1 MESGWCTLHCMQ
13 ALFRAVAITGVVVRG
28 FRSSSVPVTHEGYLV
43 ESRRPLRFGPH
54 KPIALSLTTLSR
66 HSPLATA
73 SRSTSIISL
82 CLGSSASLSSQ
93 ANRSVFSTLSRHSPL
108 ATVSRSTSI
117 ISLCLG
123 SSASLSSPGFQV
135 PVTLVPLF
143 SLSVLL
149 RLLVLSLEQQCQW
162 LQAMWKYCIAH
173 KWGRMYIYTEYAR
186 TKHIYIYIYI

>member
-13 ALFRAVAITGVVVRG
+13 ALFRAVTITGVVVWG

-43 ESRRPLRFGPH
+43 ESRRPLWFGPH
-54 KPIALSLTTLSR
+54 KSIALFLTTLSR

-108 ATVSRSTSI
+108 ATVSRSTSM
-117 ISLCLG
+117 ISLCLD
-123 SSASLSSPGFQV
+123 SSASLSSPFSS
-135 PVTLVPLF
+135 LCYWFPLF

-149 RLLVLSLEQQCQW
+149 VLSLEQQCSQQCQW

-186 TKHIYIYIYI
+186 TKHIYI

>member
-13 ALFRAVAITGVVVRG
+13 ALFRVVTITGVVVRG

-43 ESRRPLRFGPH
+43 ESRRPLWFGPH

-108 ATVSRSTSI
+108 ATVSCSTSI

-123 SSASLSSPGFQV
+123 SSASLSSPFSSPCYVGS
-135 PVTLVPLF
+135 PVQPF
-143 SLSVLL
+143 CS
-149 RLLVLSLEQQCQW
+149 
-162 LQAMWKYCIAH
+162 A
-173 KWGRMYIYTEYAR
+173 
-186 TKHIYIYIYI
+186 

>member
-13 ALFRAVAITGVVVRG
+13 ALFRAVTITGVVVRG

-43 ESRRPLRFGPH
+43 ESRRPLWFGPH
-54 KPIALSLTTLSR
+54 KPIALSLLSW

-73 SRSTSIISL
+73 SRSMSIISL

-108 ATVSRSTSI
+108 ATVSRSMSI

-123 SSASLSSPGFQV
+123 SSASLSSPFSSPCYVGSHCSAF
-135 PVTLVPLF
+135 LF
-143 SLSVLL
+143 
-149 RLLVLSLEQQCQW
+149 C
-162 LQAMWKYCIAH
+162 
-173 KWGRMYIYTEYAR
+173 
-186 TKHIYIYIYI
+186 

>member
-1 MESGWCTLHCMQ
+1 MQ
-13 ALFRAVAITGVVVRG
+13 ALFRAVTITGVVVRG

-43 ESRRPLRFGPH
+43 ESRRPLWFGPH

-73 SRSTSIISL
+73 SRSTSIIS
-82 CLGSSASLSSQ
+82 
-93 ANRSVFSTLSRHSPL
+93 SVLVVVPPFPHR
-108 ATVSRSTSI
+108 
-117 ISLCLG
+117 
-123 SSASLSSPGFQV
+123 FQV
-135 PVTLVPLF
+135 PVTLVPLL

-186 TKHIYIYIYI
+186 TKHIRESVDSLCRDGTDAQYIQYLSKSRITSPLTR